1 MYMRQES
8 YSDTIIS
15 SIDNR
20 THARCPQGMPM
31 AENPENRQYWYALRV
46 TYGRE
51 MLVKGYLDGIGVE
64 SYIPMHFAR
73 RTYGERTRKVWEPLI
88 HNLLFIR
95 TSALR
100 LKEIKASTT
109 LPIRYIMDRETKAP
123 TVIPDNQMRD
133 FMAVVA
139 TRNEHVEIV
148 APQDVDLA
156 GGDAVRV
163 TGGAVR
169 RDRGPLHPA
178 QGAQQGRR
186 GDQGHEPPHVTAYVP
201 LRYIEK
207 INQQILL
214 PTHTQSAQR

>member
-1 MYMRQES
+1 
-8 YSDTIIS
+8 
-15 SIDNR
+15 
-20 THARCPQGMPM
+20 MPM
-31 AENPENRQYWYALRV
+31 AENPENKQRWYALRV

-73 RTYGERTRKVWEPLI
+73 RTYGERTLI
-88 HNLLFIR
+88 HNLLFIC
-95 TSALR
+95 TSAVR
-100 LKEIKASTT
+100 LKEIKACTT

-156 GGDAVRV
+156 SGDAVRV
-163 TGGAVR
+163 TGGVFAGIEGRYIRHKGHSKVAVAIK
-169 RDRGPLHPA
+169 DIATAL
-178 QGAQQGRR
+178 
-186 GDQGHEPPHVTAYVP
+186 TAYVP

>member
-1 MYMRQES
+1 MR
-8 YSDTIIS
+8 
-15 SIDNR
+15 
-20 THARCPQGMPM
+20 RCPQGMPM

-73 RTYGERTRKVWEPLI
+73 RTYGERT
-88 HNLLFIR
+88 
-95 TSALR
+95 LR

-163 TGGAVR
+163 TGGVFAGIEGRYIRHKGHSKVAVAIN
-169 RDRGPLHPA
+169 DIATA
-178 QGAQQGRR
+178 Q
-186 GDQGHEPPHVTAYVP
+186 TAYVP

>member
-1 MYMRQES
+1 MR
-8 YSDTIIS
+8 
-15 SIDNR
+15 
-20 THARCPQGMPM
+20 RCPQGMPM
-31 AENPENRQYWYALRV
+31 AENPENKQRWYALRV

-73 RTYGERTRKVWEPLI
+73 RTYGERTRKVGEPLI

-163 TGGAVR
+163 IEGRYIRHKGHSKVAVAIK
-169 RDRGPLHPA
+169 DIATAL
-178 QGAQQGRR
+178 
-186 GDQGHEPPHVTAYVP
+186 TAYVP

>member
-1 MYMRQES
+1 MR
-8 YSDTIIS
+8 
-15 SIDNR
+15 
-20 THARCPQGMPM
+20 RCPQGMPM

-109 LPIRYIMDRETKAP
+109 LPIRYIR
-123 TVIPDNQMRD
+123 IGRQ
-133 FMAVVA
+133 
-139 TRNEHVEIV
+139 
-148 APQDVDLA
+148 
-156 GGDAVRV
+156 
-163 TGGAVR
+163 R
-169 RDRGPLHPA
+169 R
-178 QGAQQGRR
+178 RR
-186 GDQGHEPPHVTAYVP
+186 
-201 LRYIEK
+201 
-207 INQQILL
+207 
-214 PTHTQSAQR
+214 

>member
-1 MYMRQES
+1 MR
-8 YSDTIIS
+8 
-15 SIDNR
+15 
-20 THARCPQGMPM
+20 RCPQGMPM

-163 TGGAVR
+163 TGGVFAGI
-169 RDRGPLHPA
+169 RGPLHPA

-186 GDQGHEPPHVTAYVP
+186 GDQGHSHRTDGLRAAEVYRKNKSADPSSHTYAICATLIRKLTP
-201 LRYIEK
+201 LNFR
-207 INQQILL
+207 L
-214 PTHTQSAQR
+214 

>member
-1 MYMRQES
+1 MR
-8 YSDTIIS
+8 
-15 SIDNR
+15 
-20 THARCPQGMPM
+20 RCPQGMPM
-31 AENPENRQYWYALRV
+31 AENPENKQRWYALRV

-109 LPIRYIMDRETKAP
+109 LPIRYIMDRGVFAGIEGRYIRHKGHSK
-123 TVIPDNQMRD
+123 V
-133 FMAVVA
+133 AVAIKDIA
-139 TRNEHVEIV
+139 T
-148 APQDVDLA
+148 AL
-156 GGDAVRV
+156 
-163 TGGAVR
+163 
-169 RDRGPLHPA
+169 
-178 QGAQQGRR
+178 
-186 GDQGHEPPHVTAYVP
+186 TAYVP

>member
-1 MYMRQES
+1 
-8 YSDTIIS
+8 
-15 SIDNR
+15 
-20 THARCPQGMPM
+20 MPM
-31 AENPENRQYWYALRV
+31 AENPENKQRWYALRV

-88 HNLLFIR
+88 HNLLFIC
-95 TSALR
+95 TSAVR
-100 LKEIKASTT
+100 LKEIKACTT

-139 TRNEHVEIV
+139 TKDI
-148 APQDVDLA
+148 ATAL
-156 GGDAVRV
+156 
-163 TGGAVR
+163 
-169 RDRGPLHPA
+169 
-178 QGAQQGRR
+178 
-186 GDQGHEPPHVTAYVP
+186 TAYVP

>member
-1 MYMRQES
+1 
-8 YSDTIIS
+8 
-15 SIDNR
+15 
-20 THARCPQGMPM
+20 MPM

-109 LPIRYIMDRETKAP
+109 LPIRR
-123 TVIPDNQMRD
+123 
-133 FMAVVA
+133 
-139 TRNEHVEIV
+139 
-148 APQDVDLA
+148 
-156 GGDAVRV
+156 G
-163 TGGAVR
+163 VR

-186 GDQGHEPPHVTAYVP
+186 GDQGHSHRTDGLRAAEVYRKNKSADPSSHTYAICATLIRKLTP
-201 LRYIEK
+201 LNFR
-207 INQQILL
+207 L
-214 PTHTQSAQR
+214 

>member
-1 MYMRQES
+1 MR
-8 YSDTIIS
+8 
-15 SIDNR
+15 
-20 THARCPQGMPM
+20 RCPQGMPM
-31 AENPENRQYWYALRV
+31 AENPENKQRWYALRV

-73 RTYGERTRKVWEPLI
+73 RTYGARTRKVWEPLI

-148 APQDVDLA
+148 APQDGDLA
-156 GGDAVRV
+156 GGDAVR
-163 TGGAVR
+163 GGCSPGSRAATSGT
-169 RDRGPLHPA
+169 RG
-178 QGAQQGRR
+178 
-186 GDQGHEPPHVTAYVP
+186 TARSP
-201 LRYIEK
+201 WRSR
-207 INQQILL
+207 
-214 PTHTQSAQR
+214 T

>member
-1 MYMRQES
+1 
-8 YSDTIIS
+8 
-15 SIDNR
+15 
-20 THARCPQGMPM
+20 MPM
-31 AENPENRQYWYALRV
+31 AENPENKQRWYALRV

-123 TVIPDNQMRD
+123 TVIPDNQMRACRD
-133 FMAVVA
+133 RG
-139 TRNEHVEIV
+139 T
-148 APQDVDLA
+148 A
-156 GGDAVRV
+156 GRRPGRRRCRPRDRR
-163 TGGAVR
+163 GVR

-186 GDQGHEPPHVTAYVP
+186 GDQGHSHRTDGLRAAEVYRKNKSADPSSHTYAICATLIRKLTP
-201 LRYIEK
+201 LNFR
-207 INQQILL
+207 L
-214 PTHTQSAQR
+214 

>member
-1 MYMRQES
+1 MR
-8 YSDTIIS
+8 
-15 SIDNR
+15 
-20 THARCPQGMPM
+20 RCPQGMPM
-31 AENPENRQYWYALRV
+31 AENPENKQRWYALRV

-88 HNLLFIR
+88 HNLLFIC
-95 TSALR
+95 TSAVR
-100 LKEIKASTT
+100 LKEIKACTT

-156 GGDAVRV
+156 SGDAVRV
-163 TGGAVR
+163 TGGVFA
-169 RDRGPLHPA
+169 GIE
-178 QGAQQGRR
+178 GRYIR
-186 GDQGHEPPHVTAYVP
+186 QGHSHRTDGLRAAEVYRKNKSADPSSHTYAICATLIRKLTP
-201 LRYIEK
+201 LNFR
-207 INQQILL
+207 L
-214 PTHTQSAQR
+214 

>member
-1 MYMRQES
+1 MR
-8 YSDTIIS
+8 
-15 SIDNR
+15 
-20 THARCPQGMPM
+20 RCPQGMPM

-123 TVIPDNQMRD
+123 
-133 FMAVVA
+133 
-139 TRNEHVEIV
+139 
-148 APQDVDLA
+148 QDVDLA

-163 TGGAVR
+163 TGGVFAGIEGRYIRHKGHSKVAVAIK
-169 RDRGPLHPA
+169 DIATAL
-178 QGAQQGRR
+178 
-186 GDQGHEPPHVTAYVP
+186 TAYVP